1 MTTFQLESVATW
13 ASEAKD
19 LVYAHWQEL
28 GLDLDLSIDPDI
40 EKMQAMENIG
50 MFKVITAREDGK
62 MVGYLLAIFSRHLH
76 YKSSPPMFIVDA
88 YYVSPES
95 RSGTGAKLIRCAEGI
110 SRRLG
115 AIKVYLSCKIHR
127 DHSRLFVA
135 LGYKLSDF
143 AFIKRI

>member
-1 MTTFQLESVATW
+1 MTTFHLESVATW

-95 RSGTGAKLIRCAEGI
+95 RSGTGAKLILFCKSLAK
-110 SRRLG
+110 RLG
-115 AIKVYLSCKIHR
+115 AIKIYLSCKIHK
-127 DHSRLFVA
+127 DHTRLFIA
-135 LGYKLSDF
+135 LGFKLSDYCY
-143 AFIKRI
+143 ILRI